1 MTRFRNPATQ
11 DRLNQIMRRPDA
23 LEYLLFQSLH
33 AEAATPEQVKEF
45 LATAPPEVSI
55 AVDGLLPVTT
65 DGRHIGPAH
74 DDRIVQGFV
83 GWLLEGKGGA
93 R

>member
-1 MTRFRNPATQ
+1 MTTLRNPATQ
-11 DRLNQIMRRPDA
+11 RRLNELMRRPDA
-23 LEYLLFQSLH
+23 LQYLLFQSLNS
-33 AEAATPEQVKEF
+33 EPATPEQVKEF

-55 AVDGLLPVTT
+55 AVDGLLPVTA
-65 DGRHIGPAH
+65 DGTRIGPAY

-83 GWLLEGKGGA
+83 GWVLENVRGA